1 MCVIAIDYVC
11 PFIDY
16 MHFICTLF
24 LGSSKGAFKIK
35 CVIITYIHSSDTNLL
50 QMGMGLCAE
59 GIVGHEE
66 Q

>member
-1 MCVIAIDYVC
+1 MIKRTNQWLCLLSLSRVLCPYCQCYLIMCVIAIDYVC

-35 CVIITYIHSSDTNLL
+35 CVIIT
-50 QMGMGLCAE
+50 
-59 GIVGHEE
+59 
-66 Q
+66 